1 MVRSAR
7 AALAGLVLML
17 GLAAC
22 GGSGS
27 PAKVTPTAYVS
38 ALCRAVA
45 PFERDVATAS
55 SHLTGAASQSLTASR
70 DRLVS
75 YLGALAQDSAT
86 AQHRLSAAGVPD
98 VKDGAA
104 FASTIVSTFSR
115 LHNAFARSVKVASG
129 LPTTNRA
136 AFSVGATQLA
146 TAVKESVGQLGAGL
160 STRSNPVLDRTAA
173 KLAVCHT
180 L

>member
-1 MVRSAR
+1 MVRSLR
-7 AALAGLVLML
+7 AALAALLLL
-17 GLAAC
+17 GTLAAC
-22 GGSGS
+22 GGSGA
-27 PAKVTPTAYVS
+27 PATVTPTAYVS

-55 SHLTGAASQSLTASR
+55 GQLTGSTSTGLAASRA
-70 DRLVS
+70 RLVS
-75 YLGALAQDSAT
+75 YLSALAGDSAT
-86 AQHRLSAAGVPD
+86 AQHRLDAAGIPAVT
-98 VKDGAA
+98 GGRT

-115 LHNAFARSVKVASG
+115 LHNAFERSVKLASG
-129 LPTTNRA
+129 LPTTDRA
-136 AFSVGATQLA
+136 QFSAGATQLA

-160 STRSNPVLDRTAA
+160 STRSNKVLDQTAA